1 LVQNQLRAHATQYL
15 QTMKCQ
21 NIRQWEMR
29 NICCELKK
37 ERRDIF
43 ILNFDKKKHFVVKQ
57 CMQWPFFQANQDI
70 FAATHD
76 SDFLKLNKGTRQ
88 TTFDL

>member
-57 CMQWPFFQANQDI
+57 CMQWPFSRQIRTFLQQ
-70 FAATHD
+70 HM